1 MGCGQRWTVRLSVD
15 DRPMR
20 GQSTVEPN
28 DRCVSTNE
36 RSEPMRTNL
45 KKLLSTAAVVA
56 ALAGGPAVYA
66 YAQTS
71 NQGSGGMMGQDGQG
85 GMMGQGGQG
94 GMMGMKIGRAH
105 V

>member
-1 MGCGQRWTVRLSVD
+1 
-15 DRPMR
+15 MR
-20 GQSTVEPN
+20 A
-28 DRCVSTNE
+28 
-36 RSEPMRTNL
+36 NL

-85 GMMGQGGQG
+85 GMMGQSGQG
-94 GMMGMKIGRAH
+94 GMMGMMQQMSQMMDTCNQMMKDMAQHHGPETPKEENTPEKKG
-105 V
+105 